1 MPFPDLY
8 RILEK
13 DFTQIGASANVYLET
28 LSLGAQNAVTGWY
41 AKTFVETTIKGLI
54 LPKGLSLTLLKYGL
68 QVMYDAVFITKTAV
82 VEGDEIK
89 DLNDD
94 RYLVVG
100 VLPRKILDQT
110 PFYVAQLQ
118 LLEWSQRRIEGGAY
132 LSWTGANS
140 IFERAR
146 RFYEQNG
153 RASATVTLKALYLTD
168 QNSETGW
175 YKKYSYDD
183 VAITVI
189 IVQGDTKLQLSNVG
203 LLPQKTI
210 TGYTLNEVVEGDGIV
225 GDDWREY
232 LVKGVTP
239 HLLGDRLAFLELDL
253 AYLGTNIGG
262 GFTTSLLPGGEIMN
276 CTDVRACLEGDYTS
290 YAVYDSFNDTDIDG
304 LDTCA
309 AWINSLETKAVLV
322 TAGGTSRMKT
332 YDIEN
337 KTLGSSSAIH
347 SNEFYNSASLGW
359 RFNETILNTYMAI
372 IETGTLDLLIY
383 KNGALLQR
391 LTLASLSLF
400 PDLVYTISFSPHG
413 KYIFLTG
420 YRLPSPYP
428 KGWVVLV
435 GS

>member
-110 PFYVAQLQ
+110 QFYVAQLQ

-132 LSWTGANS
+132 LAWTGPNS
-140 IFERAR
+140 IFERAH

-153 RASATVTLKALYLTD
+153 LASATVTLKALYLGD
-168 QNSETGW
+168 QDSETGW

-183 VAITVI
+183 VPITVI

-210 TGYTLNEVVEGDGIV
+210 TGYTLDKVVEGDGIV

-253 AYLGTNIGG
+253 AYLGTNWGG
-262 GFTTSLLPGGEIMN
+262 GYESSLLPGGEVMN
-276 CTDVRACLEGDYTS
+276 CTDVRACLEGNYST
-290 YAVYDSFNDTDIDG
+290 YAVYDSFDDAT
-304 LDTCA
+304 LDYALLASARANC
-309 AWINSLETKAVLV
+309 LETKAILL
-322 TAGGTSRMKT
+322 TTTSTYYMKV
-332 YDIEN
+332 YDIDA
-337 KTLGSSSAIH
+337 KTVSSSIELEA
-347 SNEFYNSASLGW
+347 NDYPDVYTVGCTFQQTL
-359 RFNETILNTYMAI
+359 LNTYAAFI
-372 IETGTLDLLIY
+372 QKTTSSLLIY
-383 KNGALLQR
+383 KNGVLLQT
-391 LTLASLSLF
+391 LTLTDLGLSSILAWA
-400 PDLVYTISFSPHG
+400 VSFSPRG
-413 KYIFLTG
+413 KYIFITG
-420 YRLPSPYP
+420 TRVASGN

>member
-276 CTDVRACLEGDYTS
+276 CTDVRACLEGVYSTWT
-290 YAVYDSFNDTDIDG
+290 VYDSFDDALIVTANQAGAYTN
-304 LDTCA
+304 C
-309 AWINSLETKAVLV
+309 LETKAILITVS
-322 TAGGTSRMKT
+322 TSNYLQV
-332 YDIEN
+332 YDIDA
-337 KTLGSSSAIH
+337 KTLSSSTRIYTAPYDFANAATLSWIH
-347 SNEFYNSASLGW
+347 KQTL
-359 RFNETILNTYMAI
+359 LNTYIAFI
-372 IETGTLDLLIY
+372 DYTTDSLIIY
-383 KNGALLQR
+383 KNGTLLQTI
-391 LTLASLSLF
+391 TLATLGLTVISS
-400 PDLVYTISFSPHG
+400 TSFSPRG
-413 KYIFLTG
+413 KYIFITG
-420 YRLPSPYP
+420 TRVASGN